1 MFGTTWAR
9 AMLAKAHKA
18 GKMIPKTA
26 LRENRCIMTHGG
38 DACGDGKC
46 IVTGEDL
53 PLRMKEL
60 IFKIA

>member
-1 MFGTTWAR
+1 
-9 AMLAKAHKA
+9 MLAKAHKA